1 MSKQESSKGPLR
13 GEEGIDA
20 AALAAVA
27 LRRDR
32 QRVWLLGVACIVA
45 WMAVVMLPWATLL
58 PMLAKVAE
66 HQARLSGQ
74 TSLTPAEQKVESLLI
89 LQALKAGTVLTFLGS
104 VGSMFV
110 ASLCT
115 VLLIVVSRRATLRQ
129 VNARLAE
136 ISSQVRAL
144 ARG

>member
-1 MSKQESSKGPLR
+1 MSEQEFSKRLQR
-13 GEEGIDA
+13 GEDPIDV
-20 AALAAVA
+20 AALTARV

-32 QRVWLLGVACIVA
+32 RRVWLLGIACIIA

-66 HQARLSGQ
+66 YQANLSAVPA
-74 TSLTPAEQKVESLLI
+74 LPPAEQKVQSLLV
-89 LQALKAGTVLTFLGS
+89 LQAVKLGTVLTFLGS

-115 VLLIVVSRRATLRQ
+115 VLLILASRRATLRQ

-144 ARG
+144 AKG

>member
-1 MSKQESSKGPLR
+1 MSEQEFNKATPRAPEPMDFDSLTTR
-13 GEEGIDA
+13 
-20 AALAAVA
+20 V

-32 QRVWLLGVACIVA
+32 RHVWLLGIVCVVA

-66 HQARLSGQ
+66 HEASLSGA
-74 TSLTPAEQKVESLLI
+74 SALTPAEQKVQSLLV
-89 LQALKAGTVLTFLGS
+89 LQALKAGTIATFLS
-104 VGSMFV
+104 SLGSMLV

-115 VLLIVVSRRATLRQ
+115 VLLILASRRATLRQ

-144 ARG
+144 AKG

>member
-1 MSKQESSKGPLR
+1 MS
-13 GEEGIDA
+13 EERFGNLPRENERPIDVP
-20 AALAAVA
+20 ALTARV

-32 QRVWLLGVACIVA
+32 RRIWLLGIACIIA

-58 PMLAKVAE
+58 PMLAKVAQ
-66 HQARLSGQ
+66 HQASLSGQ
-74 TSLTPAEQKVESLLI
+74 AALTPGEQKMESLLV
-89 LQALKAGTVLTFLGS
+89 LQTLKAGTVLTFLDS

-115 VLLIVVSRRATLRQ
+115 VLLVLASRRATLRQ

-136 ISSQVRAL
+136 ISLQIRAL
-144 ARG
+144 GKG